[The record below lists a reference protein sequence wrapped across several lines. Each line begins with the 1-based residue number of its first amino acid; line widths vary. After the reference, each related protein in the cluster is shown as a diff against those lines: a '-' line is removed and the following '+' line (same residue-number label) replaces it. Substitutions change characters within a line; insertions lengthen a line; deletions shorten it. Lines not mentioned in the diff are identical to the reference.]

1 MLPVLLQ
8 PGHCFPPTGKL
19 VEQVE
24 EFTLKNSVGCSAT
37 AVSAVL
43 SQQRRMAKVPLAFTC
58 EHIKKNQKKQ
68 TPKAKPKINKQTRKK
83 NKNKNKM
90 KMKMKI
96 KLRSS
101 RKERD

>member
-8 PGHCFPPTGKL
+8 PGHCFPLTRKL

-24 EFTLKNSVGCSAT
+24 EFTLKSSVGCSAT

-43 SQQRRMAKVPLAFTC
+43 SQQRGMAKVPLAFTC
-58 EHIKKNQKKQ
+58 EHIIKTQKKQ

-83 NKNKNKM
+83 NQNEN
-90 KMKMKI
+90 KI
-96 KLRSS
+96 KKQQKREGLVNI
-101 RKERD
+101 

>member
-24 EFTLKNSVGCSAT
+24 EFTLKSSVGCSAT

-43 SQQRRMAKVPLAFTC
+43 SQQRGMAKVPLAFTC
-58 EHIKKNQKKQ
+58 EHIIKTQKKQ

-83 NKNKNKM
+83 T
-90 KMKMKI
+90 KMKI